1 MPLLEGFAPVRKNLL
16 VHASPDPRS
25 YRSDDTQTVSRPPQ
39 ASQAANR
46 AAYIESILADWPA
59 PTPRQ
64 ERTIGSLL
72 GNATPVISV
81 ADWQKWEIK
90 RHIEAT
96 EAPGIHGTYGDEV
109 AA

>member
-1 MPLLEGFAPVRKNLL
+1 MPLLKGFAPVRKNLL
-16 VHASPDPRS
+16 VHAAPDPRS

-46 AAYIESILADWPA
+46 AAYIESILANWPA

-72 GNATPVISV
+72 GNGSGGLTV
-81 ADWQKWEIK
+81 AQYSHWEIV
-90 RHIEAT
+90 RYLDAET
-96 EAPGIHGTYGDEV
+96 PGRNGYFTAEG